1 MGHRRCFLGG
11 GMGFLEPSSP
21 MAASQ
26 VGNLVKK
33 LIWVKRR
40 VFLKVIYNISLSLSL
55 SVFCLVLFCF
65 SPGIKQRELV
75 WSGS

>member
-1 MGHRRCFLGG
+1 
-11 GMGFLEPSSP
+11 MGFLEPSSP

-55 SVFCLVLFCF
+55 FFVWFCF
-65 SPGIKQRELV
+65 VFLLEL
-75 WSGS
+75 SRGSLCGQAPDAESEGR